1 MSLADLADDADH
13 FKSAKFAKSERVFSI
28 KKQNNF

>member
-13 FKSAKFAKSERVFSI
+13 FKSAKSARVFSI
-28 KKQNNF
+28 KNQNNF